1 VSQVSAGEE
10 SGKIES
16 VDIAQTLVS
25 TTSIV
30 AVLFYAAILFDG
42 GRTAS
47 RHIRAGEPQWAW
59 GATFLA
65 VGIILANE
73 IVARWE
79 RWHSIFGWP
88 PLFAPTL
95 AACLAWAG
103 WAEIRRQG
111 APAGW
116 LGLGIAFFLSGSLFT
131 QSLLGVGVKFQPL
144 VVPLLG
150 LVLALAAGLMGWA
163 LFERNPLRRSPGFLK
178 VASGSFGLGLWL
190 VVSTWTTV
198 FSIRWH

>member
-1 VSQVSAGEE
+1 M
-10 SGKIES
+10 
-16 VDIAQTLVS
+16 DISQTLVS
-25 TTSIV
+25 ATSIV

-42 GRTAS
+42 GRAAS

-59 GATFLA
+59 GATLLA

-73 IVARWE
+73 IVTRWE

-95 AACLAWAG
+95 AASLAWAG
-103 WAEIRRQG
+103 WTEIRRQG
-111 APAGW
+111 APPGW
-116 LGLGIAFFLSGSLFT
+116 MGSGTAFFLSGSLFS
-131 QSLLGVGVKFQPL
+131 QSLLGVGVKFHPP

-150 LVLALAAGLMGWA
+150 LVLATAAGLMGWA
-163 LFERNPLRRSPGFLK
+163 LLERTPVRRTPWFLK
-178 VASGSFGLGLWL
+178 IASGSFGLGLWL